1 MKRLLPTILLLF
13 LPVCAISQSRRV
25 PPTQTAKT
33 NDSVVATAADKSVKE
48 LFDEANGYAKA
59 KYSEFEQKKVAY
71 SETLRAQTQREQK
84 QLAAKYAALV
94 SQRTNLAGDDL
105 YYLGMLHW
113 IAENLD
119 GANEALH
126 RYISSETPAQDK
138 VQTARSIVV
147 IVDAKQKHYD
157 EAEQILVDYSK
168 NVPIKVSERSRM
180 EAELAKAYL
189 SDKSYT
195 KAAGHAGEAYA
206 AMKVIVADPAT
217 RAKGIDELLDD
228 GMLLFEANRDSRK
241 RDQADATLED
251 MRLTAAT
258 MISPSMYYYA
268 LDKLITYMAETDR
281 KQLALDTYNASF
293 DRVAKDFPLKDMQNE
308 VIQKLK
314 KREKQYKL
322 LGELAPEFEVVDQW
336 FPGEKVTF
344 EQLRGK
350 VIFLDFWATWC
361 APCIEAFPT
370 IRELYADHKDQGL
383 VILGITRY
391 YGVADGMPADNPSEI
406 EFVKRFKKSYNLP
419 YDFIV
424 TKDQTTQRAFGATIL
439 PTAVLIDR
447 KGVIRFIDSGTSPT
461 RLEEIKENIVKLLA
475 EK

>member
-1 MKRLLPTILLLF
+1 MLLLF
-13 LPVCAISQSRRV
+13 LPVYAVSQSRRV

-33 NDSVVATAADKSVKE
+33 NDPVIATASDRSAKE
-48 LFDEANGYAKA
+48 LFDEVNGYAKA

-94 SQRTNLAGDDL
+94 SQRTDLSGDDL

-119 GANEALH
+119 GTNEALH
-126 RYISSETPAQDK
+126 RYISSEAPSQDK

-157 EAEQILVDYSK
+157 EAERILVDYSK
-168 NVPIKVSERSRM
+168 SAPVKVSERSRM
-180 EAELAKAYL
+180 EGELAKAYL
-189 SDKSYT
+189 SDKNYA
-195 KAAGHAGEAYA
+195 KAAAHAGEAYA
-206 AMKVIVADPAT
+206 AMKVVVADPVT

-228 GMLLFEANRDSRK
+228 GMLLFEANRDSKK

-251 MRLTAAT
+251 MRVTAAAL
-258 MISPSMYYYA
+258 ISPSMYYYA

-281 KQLALDTYNASF
+281 KQVALDTYNASF
-293 DRVAKDFPLKDMQNE
+293 DHVAKDFPLKDMQNE
-308 VIQKLK
+308 VIQRLK
-314 KREKQYKL
+314 KREKQYRL
-322 LGELAPEFEVVDQW
+322 LGELVPQLEMVDQW
-336 FPGEKVTF
+336 FPGERLTF

-361 APCIEAFPT
+361 APCLEAFPT
-370 IRELYADHKDQGL
+370 IRELYSDHKDQGL

-391 YGVADGMPADNPSEI
+391 YGLADGMPADNPSEI
-406 EFVKRFKKSYNLP
+406 EFVKRFKKSYSLP

-424 TKDQTTQRAFGATIL
+424 TKDQTTQRAFGATTL

-447 KGVIRFIDSGTSPT
+447 KGVIRFIDSGTNPT